1 MKKIRTFS
9 LMCAFVAAAA
19 IVQPACARQGSPEEQ
34 YRAGRY
40 EDAIRALDGKT
51 DAPSRKLL
59 VRALMEVGRYD
70 DAVTTA
76 LGGAAVTAVPVEIAN
91 VAGEA
96 LWARG
101 RREEAEQLFTRA
113 AASNAPDAIRAK
125 LNLAV
130 AKWERGAR
138 TEALRDFDAFI
149 DIYNDGRAKTA
160 EDLTAVGVAVAYL
173 GVTDPKLFHD
183 AIGAFEDATK
193 ADATYAEPKL
203 LAGELFLDKYNSTEA
218 SAFFREV
225 LEQNPRH
232 ARAWL
237 GLAKAKFFDGTGEA
251 VAYTDS
257 SLAINPN
264 DPEAHAFRAT
274 ALLGLENFE
283 GAVAEAQKAL
293 DVNPAHV
300 RALAMLGAARYLRG
314 DHRGYQE
321 MRSRAL
327 ALDPHNGRFDVL
339 VAYAVADQRRY
350 RESLTLAK
358 AGLALDST
366 NWMGHALVGLTE
378 LRLGSVERAK
388 AALDISFAGD
398 PYNAWVK
405 NTLDLLDTY
414 PEYTTRKS
422 NRYEFFLHNREADL
436 LEIYIAELAE
446 EAYEKLAA
454 RYGARPDV
462 PVRVEVY
469 PRHADFSVRSVGLA
483 GLGAL
488 GVAFG
493 NILALDS
500 PAAREAGDFN
510 WGSTLWHEIAHAVTL
525 QASRSL
531 VPRWLTEGISVL
543 EERRA
548 REGWG
553 DDATLDFIVALKKDE
568 ILPVSE
574 LNAGFVRPKYPEQL
588 MHAYY
593 EASLVAEF
601 IEQQNGANALRD
613 MLRAYGDGKSN
624 EQVFR
629 DVLRTELKAFDQK
642 FAAHL
647 QQKFATQLAAVEVP
661 RRMDPEAGMT
671 QIGGAFADAMR
682 KATEHMEAERWAEAI
697 VEADRARTAF
707 PEFAAPNGPYRLM
720 HAAYIKTNNKDKA
733 IEALKTQTLLNER
746 DYEANLLLAD
756 MLEEK
761 NDRAGAAAAL
771 ERAIYIYPYDVKLH
785 DRLAA
790 HYTALKQFPKTVR
803 ERRALLALNPV
814 NRADALYRLALA
826 LSEAGQR
833 DEARREVLRALEI
846 APNFAEAQDL
856 LLRLRGGS

>member
-1 MKKIRTFS
+1 MKKMRAFS
-9 LMCAFVAAAA
+9 LMCTFVAAAA
-19 IVQPACARQGSPEEQ
+19 LVQPACARQGSPEEM
-34 YRAGRY
+34 YRTGRY
-40 EDAIRALDGKT
+40 EDAIRALDGRT

-59 VRALMEVGRYD
+59 VRSLMEIGRYD
-70 DAVTTA
+70 DAVTAA
-76 LGGAAVTAVPVEIAN
+76 LGGAAVNAVPVEVAN

-101 RREEAEQLFTRA
+101 RRAEAEQLYARA

-138 TEALRDFDAFI
+138 PDALRDFDAFI

-173 GVTDPKLFHD
+173 GVTDPQLFHD
-183 AIGAFEDATK
+183 AIGAFDDATK

-203 LAGELFLDKYNSTEA
+203 LSGELFLDKYNSTEA

-225 LEQNPRH
+225 LEQNPRN

-251 VAYTDS
+251 VAYADS

-264 DPEAHAFRAT
+264 DPEARAFRAS

-283 GAVAEAQKAL
+283 GAAAEAQKAL
-293 DVNPAHV
+293 EVDPAHT
-300 RALAMLGAARYLRG
+300 RALAMLGATRYLRG

-327 ALDPHNGRFDVL
+327 ALDPQNGRFDVL
-339 VAYAVADQRRY
+339 IAYAVADQRRY

-378 LRLGSVERAK
+378 LRLGSVDRAK
-388 AALDISFAGD
+388 TALDVSFKGD

-422 NRYEFFLHNREADL
+422 NRYEFFLHGREADL
-436 LEIYIAELAE
+436 LEIYMSELAE
-446 EAYEKLAA
+446 EAYDKLAA

-500 PAAREAGDFN
+500 PAAREAGEFN

-525 QASRSL
+525 HASGNL

-553 DDATLDFIVALKKDE
+553 DDVTLDFIVALKKGD
-568 ILPVSE
+568 ILPASQ

-593 EASLVAEF
+593 QASVVAEY
-601 IEQQNGANALRD
+601 IEQQHGANALRD

-629 DVLRTELKAFDQK
+629 DVLKTDLKAFDEK
-642 FAAHL
+642 FAAHM
-647 QQKFATQLAAVEVP
+647 QQKFATQLAAIDVP
-661 RRMDPEAGMT
+661 RRMDPEGGMA
-671 QIGGAFADAMR
+671 QIGGSFADAMR

-697 VEADRARTAF
+697 AEAERARAAF
-707 PEFAAPNGPYRLM
+707 PEYAAPNGPYRML
-720 HAAYIKTNNKDKA
+720 HAAHVKMNNKDKA
-733 IEALKTQTLLNER
+733 IEALKAQTLLNER
-746 DYEANLLLAD
+746 DYESNLLLAD

-771 ERAIYIYPYDVKLH
+771 ERAIYIHPYDVKLH
-785 DRLAA
+785 DRLAG

-814 NRADALYRLALA
+814 NRADALYKLALA

-856 LLRLRGGS
+856 LLKLRGGS